1 MRLRI
6 LSDLHQD
13 HFPGGRELPEED
25 ADVVILA
32 GDIHEHLQGLHWARE
47 AFPDTQIVY
56 VAGNHEFYNADLP
69 ELTQAMRNLAR
80 ALDIHFL
87 ENDAVVLGNVRVLG
101 ATLWTDFQLYGER
114 SAELAIEQ
122 AQLLMPDFSCVD
134 YFTQPFTPSMSRDL
148 CEASCEWL
156 AAELS
161 QPFAGRTVVVTHHA
175 PSGRSIPTHYV
186 GDSLSPAFASNLEHL
201 AERCDLWVH
210 GHVHERLDYRIG
222 NARIVT
228 NPGAYPGEDSGF
240 DPRLVIEL

>member
-6 LSDLHQD
+6 LSDLHQE

-175 PSGRSIPTHYV
+175 PSGRSIPAHYV

>member
-6 LSDLHQD
+6 LSDLHHE
-13 HFPGGRELPEED
+13 HFPGGRTLPEAA

-56 VAGNHEFYNADLP
+56 VAGNHEFYHSDLP
-69 ELTQAMRNLAR
+69 ELTQSMRNLAR

-87 ENDAVVLGNVRVLG
+87 ENDAVVLDDVRVLG

-114 SAELAIEQ
+114 SAELAVEQ
-122 AQLLMPDFSCVD
+122 ALQLMPDFRCVD
-134 YFTQPFTPSMSRDL
+134 YFTQPFTPEMSRDL

-156 AAELS
+156 AAELA

-175 PSGRSIPTHYV
+175 PCGRSIPEPYV
-186 GDSLSPAFASNLEHL
+186 DDSLSPAFASNLEAL
-201 AERCDLWVH
+201 VERCDLWVH
-210 GHVHERLDYRIG
+210 GHVHERQDYRIG
-222 NARIVT
+222 KARVVA

-240 DPRLVIEL
+240 DPCWVIDL

>member
-6 LSDLHQD
+6 LSDLHHE
-13 HFPGGRELPEED
+13 HFPGGRELPAVD

-47 AFPDTQIVY
+47 AFPETEIVY

-87 ENDAVVLGNVRVLG
+87 ENDAVVLGNVRLLG

-114 SAELAIEQ
+114 SAELAFEQ
-122 AQLLMPDFSCVD
+122 AQLLMPDFSCID
-134 YFTQPFTPSMSRDL
+134 YFTQPFTPQMSRDL

-156 AAELS
+156 AAELA
-161 QPFAGRTVVVTHHA
+161 QPVAGRTVVVTHHA
-175 PSGRSIPTHYV
+175 PSGRSIPAEYV
-186 GDSLSPAFASNLEHL
+186 GDSLSPAFASNLEPL
-201 AERCDLWVH
+201 IEQCDLWVH
-210 GHVHERLDYRIG
+210 GHVHECLDYRVG
-222 NARIVT
+222 NARVIA

-240 DPRLVIEL
+240 DPRLVIDL

>member
-6 LSDLHQD
+6 LSDLHQE

-175 PSGRSIPTHYV
+175 PSGRSIPMHYV

>member
-6 LSDLHQD
+6 LSDLHHE
-13 HFPGGRELPEED
+13 HFPGGRKLPEVD

-47 AFPDTQIVY
+47 AFPDAQIVY
-56 VAGNHEFYNADLP
+56 VSGNHEFYNADLP

-101 ATLWTDFQLYGER
+101 ATLWTDFQLYGEH

-134 YFTQPFTPSMSRDL
+134 YFTQPFTPPMSRDL

-156 AAELS
+156 AAELAL
-161 QPFAGRTVVVTHHA
+161 PFAGRTVVVTHHA
-175 PSGRSIPTHYV
+175 PSGRSIPAHYV

-210 GHVHERLDYRIG
+210 GHVHERMDYRIG
-222 NARIVT
+222 NARIVA

-240 DPRLVIEL
+240 DPHLVIEL